1 MSINLTTVGQARD
14 RDTVA
19 DLPAPPIRAIV
30 LFGVGA
36 LAIAAAGFGTWG
48 AVAPLGSAVIA
59 QGQLTVETHRKPV
72 AHLEGG
78 IVRDILVRDGD
89 SVQAGQVLLHIEA
102 TQADATRD
110 SLAAQRDALLALD
123 ARLTAEREGRGE
135 LMVPEELASRMA
147 DPQIAEIVEGQRTIL
162 VSRMASLDG
171 QVTMLNQEAA
181 SAEAEI
187 VSEQA
192 QIGSLDVQRA
202 LIRDEREDVR
212 ALLAKGLERKPRLLA
227 LERQLAALDGA
238 ASDLEGRIARAGQT
252 IAQTKMHMVQIRD
265 ERLSAVAIE
274 QRDTRTKLADIDE
287 RLRAATDVAFRH
299 EVTAPAAGVV
309 LGLTATPGAVVK
321 PGETILEVVPT
332 ADRLLVSARVAPTDV
347 DEVQPGQKAELRL
360 LPFRARW
367 LPPAKGRVLS
377 VSPDAMTDQRT
388 GATYFEASI
397 ELDSLPVERS
407 ALQAGMPA
415 EALIATGE
423 RTLWHYL
430 AQPIMDSYRRAM
442 RER

>member
-1 MSINLTTVGQARD
+1 MSINL
-14 RDTVA
+14 TVA
-19 DLPAPPIRAIV
+19 DLPAPPIRAVV

-36 LAIAAAGFGTWG
+36 LLVAVAGLGTWS
-48 AVAPLGSAVIA
+48 AHAPLGSAVIA

-78 IVRDILVRDGD
+78 IVQDILVRNGD
-89 SVQAGQVLLHIEA
+89 NVQAGQVLLHLEA
-102 TQADATRD
+102 TQADAARD
-110 SLAAQRDALLALD
+110 GLAAQRDALLALD
-123 ARLTAEREGRGE
+123 ARLSAEREGRE
-135 LMVPEELASRMA
+135 ALTLPEELADRLTT
-147 DPQIAEIVEGQRTIL
+147 PHIAEIVESQRTIL

-171 QVTMLNQEAA
+171 QVTMLHQEAA

-187 VSEQA
+187 ASEQA
-192 QIGSLDVQRA
+192 QIRSLDVQRS
-202 LIRDEREDVR
+202 LIRDEREDVL

-252 IAQTKMHMVQIRD
+252 IAQAGMHVVQIRD
-265 ERLSAVAIE
+265 QRLSEVALE
-274 QRDTRTKLADIDE
+274 QRDTRMKLANIDE
-287 RLRAATDVAFRH
+287 RLRAATDVAMRH

-309 LGLTATPGAVVK
+309 LGLTTTPGAVVK

-332 ADRLLVSARVAPTDV
+332 ADRLLVSARVAPTDI

-367 LPPAKGRVLS
+367 LPPANGRVLS
-377 VSPDAMTDQRT
+377 VAPDAVTDQRT
-388 GATYFEASI
+388 GAPYFETSI

-430 AQPIMDSYRRAM
+430 AQPVLDSFRRSM

>member
-1 MSINLTTVGQARD
+1 MSINL
-14 RDTVA
+14 TVA

-36 LAIAAAGFGTWG
+36 LAVAAAGFGTWS
-48 AVAPLGSAVIA
+48 ALAPLGSAVIA

-78 IVRDILVRDGD
+78 IVQDILVRDGD
-89 SVQAGQVLLHIEA
+89 SVQAGQVLLHLEA
-102 TQADATRD
+102 TQADAARD
-110 SLAAQRDALLALD
+110 GLAAQRDALLALD
-123 ARLTAEREGRGE
+123 ARLTAEREGRGA
-135 LMVPEELASRMA
+135 LTLPEELADRLTT
-147 DPQIAEIVEGQRTIL
+147 PRIAEIVEGQRTIL

-171 QVTMLNQEAA
+171 QVTMLHQEAA

-187 VSEQA
+187 ASEQA
-192 QIGSLDVQRA
+192 QIRSLDVQRS

-252 IAQTKMHMVQIRD
+252 IAQTKMHVVQIRD
-265 ERLSAVAIE
+265 ERLSEVAIE
-274 QRDTRTKLADIDE
+274 QRDTRMKLADIDE

-309 LGLTATPGAVVK
+309 LGLTTTPGAVVK

-367 LPPAKGRVLS
+367 LPPAMGRVLS
-377 VSPDAMTDQRT
+377 VAPDAVTDQRT
-388 GATYFEASI
+388 GAPYFETSI

-423 RTLWHYL
+423 RTLWRYL
-430 AQPIMDSYRRAM
+430 AQLVLDSFLRSM

>member
-1 MSINLTTVGQARD
+1 M
-14 RDTVA
+14 
-19 DLPAPPIRAIV
+19 
-30 LFGVGA
+30 
-36 LAIAAAGFGTWG
+36 
-48 AVAPLGSAVIA
+48 
-59 QGQLTVETHRKPV
+59 
-72 AHLEGG
+72 
-78 IVRDILVRDGD
+78 
-89 SVQAGQVLLHIEA
+89 
-102 TQADATRD
+102 
-110 SLAAQRDALLALD
+110 QR
-123 ARLTAEREGRGE
+123 
-135 LMVPEELASRMA
+135 S
-147 DPQIAEIVEGQRTIL
+147 
-162 VSRMASLDG
+162 
-171 QVTMLNQEAA
+171 
-181 SAEAEI
+181 
-187 VSEQA
+187 
-192 QIGSLDVQRA
+192 

-252 IAQTKMHMVQIRD
+252 IAQAGMHVVQIRD
-265 ERLSAVAIE
+265 QRLSEVALE
-274 QRDTRTKLADIDE
+274 QRDTRMKLADIDE

-309 LGLTATPGAVVK
+309 LGLTTTPGAVVK

-367 LPPAKGRVLS
+367 LPPANGRVLS
-377 VSPDAMTDQRT
+377 VAPDAVTDQRT
-388 GATYFEASI
+388 GAPYFETSI

-430 AQPIMDSYRRAM
+430 AQPVLDSFHRSM